1 MSVKSSQ
8 WQVPSP
14 GVHVTIPGQS
24 TFVKAVAKIAT
35 NSALQALT
43 EFTVIVVTVAVVAAD
58 LRVGGGDQHPG
69 VKDHVADVAR
79 AGRDRSKHSVSDI
92 VTGILYKSKL
102 TRVLCRVQLCR
113 AHLF

>member
-1 MSVKSSQ
+1 MSVASA
-8 WQVPSP
+8 SP

-43 EFTVIVVTVAVVAAD
+43 EFTVIVVTVAVAAD

-92 VTGILYKSKL
+92 VTGILYK
-102 TRVLCRVQLCR
+102 
-113 AHLF
+113 